1 MQPSTNLFVT
11 VREEVAMKKAV
22 KDYATSKKERLSF
35 ALYSFG
41 TICSYYVIYSFL
53 QIFLTDAVGISAAA
67 VSVIFII
74 AKVFDAVNDPVF
86 GVIVDKYRFKD
97 SKYRG
102 WLRIAAFAVPATTIL
117 IFLNPTTASFPVGG
131 RIAWALISYV
141 LWDCAYTL
149 CDAPA
154 HSLAVVASKTPD
166 ERNHIFALNSFMV
179 YLGGLLIVVM
189 VPILRP
195 MLGWGITG
203 IVIGVLSF
211 LGMVMIPF
219 VVKERYN
226 VPQEKEVPL
235 RTIFRT
241 VAKNRYLLIL
251 VAIQIIGSLTDFATT
266 LQTYFATY
274 CLGSETWLTALALAT
289 VFPVLIVVL
298 FVPKLLEKID
308 TFKAYII
315 SRILT
320 IVITVVI
327 YFCGY
332 QNIVVM
338 ISLVALRSAIAAV
351 WGLIGTIFIADSI
364 EYGEFVSGE
373 RNQGVAFSLKAFVNK
388 MVVALAGA
396 LGMACLA
403 AIGYVENGVAQTPAV
418 IHGIWVLYSLAPAV
432 GSLLAVV
439 LLVLLYP
446 LRNSDLKAMSAANRG
461 EISKDEARKMISS
474 RVKL

>member
-1 MQPSTNLFVT
+1 
-11 VREEVAMKKAV
+11 MKKV
-22 KDYATSKKERLSF
+22 KDYATSKKERMSF

-102 WLRIAAFAVPATTIL
+102 WLKIAAFAVPITTIL

-149 CDAPA
+149 CDAPVQ
-154 HSLAVVASKTPD
+154 SLVIVTSKTPE
-166 ERNHIFALNSFMV
+166 ERNHILAINAFMV
-179 YLGGLLIVVM
+179 YLGGLLIVVL
-189 VPILRP
+189 VPIMRP
-195 MLGWGITG
+195 LVGWGITG

-211 LGMVMIPF
+211 LGMIMIPF

-235 RTIFRT
+235 KTILKT

-251 VAIQIIGSLTDFATT
+251 VLAQIIGSLTDFATT

-274 CLGSETWLTALALAT
+274 CLGSETWLTPLALAT
-289 VFPVLIVVL
+289 VFPILLVVM

-308 TFKAYII
+308 NFKAYII
-315 SRILT
+315 SRVLT
-320 IVITVVI
+320 IVITVLI
-327 YFCGY
+327 YLCGY
-332 QNIVVM
+332 QNIIVM
-338 ISLVALRSAIAAV
+338 IALVALRSAVSAV
-351 WGLIGTIFIADSI
+351 WALVSTIFIADSI

-388 MVVALAGA
+388 MVVALAGS

-403 AIGYVENGVAQTPAV
+403 MIGYVENGVAQTPEV
-418 IHGIWVLYSLAPAV
+418 IHGIWVLYSLAPAA
-432 GSLLAVV
+432 GSVLAIVILL
-439 LLVLLYP
+439 LFYP
-446 LRNSDLKAMSAANRG
+446 LRNRDVQAMVAANRD
-461 EISKDEARKMISS
+461 EISKDEAKKRISA

>member
-1 MQPSTNLFVT
+1 
-11 VREEVAMKKAV
+11 MKKV
-22 KDYATSKKERLSF
+22 KDYATSKKERMSF

-102 WLRIAAFAVPATTIL
+102 WLKIAAFAVPITTIL

-149 CDAPA
+149 CDAPVQ
-154 HSLAVVASKTPD
+154 SLVIVTSKTPE
-166 ERNHIFALNSFMV
+166 ERNHILAINSFMV
-179 YLGGLLIVVM
+179 YLGGLLIVVL
-189 VPILRP
+189 VPIMRP
-195 MLGWGITG
+195 LVGWGITG

-211 LGMVMIPF
+211 LGMIMIPF

-235 RTIFRT
+235 KTILKT

-251 VAIQIIGSLTDFATT
+251 VLAQIIGSLTDFATT

-274 CLGSETWLTALALAT
+274 CLGSETWLTPLALAT
-289 VFPVLIVVL
+289 VFPILLVVM

-308 TFKAYII
+308 NFKAYII
-315 SRILT
+315 SRVLT
-320 IVITVVI
+320 IVITVLI
-327 YFCGY
+327 YLCGY
-332 QNIVVM
+332 QNIIVM
-338 ISLVALRSAIAAV
+338 IALVALRSAVSAV
-351 WGLIGTIFIADSI
+351 WALVSTIFIADSI

-388 MVVALAGA
+388 MVVALAGS

-403 AIGYVENGVAQTPAV
+403 MIGYVENGVAQTPEV
-418 IHGIWVLYSLAPAV
+418 IHGIWVLYSLAPAA
-432 GSLLAVV
+432 GSVLAIVILL
-439 LLVLLYP
+439 LFYP
-446 LRNSDLKAMSAANRG
+446 LRNRDVEAMVAANRG
-461 EISKDEARKMISS
+461 EISKDEAKKRISA

>member
-1 MQPSTNLFVT
+1 
-11 VREEVAMKKAV
+11 MKKV
-22 KDYATSKKERLSF
+22 KDYATSKKERMSF

-102 WLRIAAFAVPATTIL
+102 WLKIAAFAVPITTIL

-149 CDAPA
+149 CDAPVQ
-154 HSLAVVASKTPD
+154 SLVIVTSKTPE
-166 ERNHIFALNSFMV
+166 ERNHILAINSFMV
-179 YLGGLLIVVM
+179 YLGGLLIVVL
-189 VPILRP
+189 VPIMRP
-195 MLGWGITG
+195 LVGWGITG

-211 LGMVMIPF
+211 LGMIMIPV

-235 RTIFRT
+235 KTILKT

-251 VAIQIIGSLTDFATT
+251 VLAQIIGSLTDFATT

-274 CLGSETWLTALALAT
+274 CLGSETWLTPLALAT
-289 VFPVLIVVL
+289 VFPILLVVM

-308 TFKAYII
+308 NFKAYII
-315 SRILT
+315 SRVLT
-320 IVITVVI
+320 IVITVLI
-327 YFCGY
+327 YLCGY
-332 QNIVVM
+332 QNIIVM
-338 ISLVALRSAIAAV
+338 IALVALRSAVSAV
-351 WGLIGTIFIADSI
+351 WALVSTIFIADSI

-388 MVVALAGA
+388 MVVALAGS

-403 AIGYVENGVAQTPAV
+403 MIGYVENGVAQTPEV
-418 IHGIWVLYSLAPAV
+418 IHGIWVLYSLAPAA
-432 GSLLAVV
+432 GSVLAIVILL
-439 LLVLLYP
+439 LFYP
-446 LRNSDLKAMSAANRG
+446 LRNRDVQAMVAANRG
-461 EISKDEARKMISS
+461 EISKEEAKKRISA

>member
-1 MQPSTNLFVT
+1 
-11 VREEVAMKKAV
+11 MKKV
-22 KDYATSKKERLSF
+22 KDYATSKKERMSF

-102 WLRIAAFAVPATTIL
+102 WLKIAAFAVPITTIL

-149 CDAPA
+149 CDAPVQ
-154 HSLAVVASKTPD
+154 SLVIVTSKTPE
-166 ERNHIFALNSFMV
+166 ERNHILAINSFMV
-179 YLGGLLIVVM
+179 YLGGLLIVVL
-189 VPILRP
+189 VPIMRP
-195 MLGWGITG
+195 LVGWGITG
-203 IVIGVLSF
+203 IGIGVLSF
-211 LGMVMIPF
+211 LGMIMIPF

-235 RTIFRT
+235 KTILKT

-251 VAIQIIGSLTDFATT
+251 VLAQIIGSLTDFATT

-274 CLGSETWLTALALAT
+274 CLGSEIWLTPLALAT
-289 VFPVLIVVL
+289 VFPILLVVM

-308 TFKAYII
+308 NFKAYII
-315 SRILT
+315 SRVLT
-320 IVITVVI
+320 IVITVLI
-327 YFCGY
+327 YLCGY
-332 QNIVVM
+332 QNIIVM
-338 ISLVALRSAIAAV
+338 IALVALRSAVSAV
-351 WGLIGTIFIADSI
+351 WALVSTIFIADSI

-388 MVVALAGA
+388 MVVALAGS

-403 AIGYVENGVAQTPAV
+403 MIGYVENGVAQTPEV
-418 IHGIWVLYSLAPAV
+418 IHGIWVLYSLAPAA
-432 GSLLAVV
+432 GSVLAFVILL
-439 LLVLLYP
+439 LFYP
-446 LRNSDLKAMSAANRG
+446 LRNRDVEAMVAANRG
-461 EISKDEARKMISS
+461 EISKEEAKKRISA